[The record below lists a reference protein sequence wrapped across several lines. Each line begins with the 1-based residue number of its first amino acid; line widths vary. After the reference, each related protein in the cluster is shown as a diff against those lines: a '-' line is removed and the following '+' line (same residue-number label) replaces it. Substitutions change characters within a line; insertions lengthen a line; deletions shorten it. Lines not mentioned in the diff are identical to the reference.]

1 MGLHRK
7 SPLARALALCAAA
20 AALAAAYGVLGRRPL
35 WDSRTFPGALE
46 AAFGTSF
53 GLTSFLAAA
62 LLAAA
67 RGAGLRDGIPLARWP
82 FLFLAAAVPLGL
94 AVRFPSTVERVRER
108 YRERYAPPG
117 TGERE
122 DTLPDHYRFLEALSP
137 VVRPELRIL
146 AVTDRYPYPDLAYW
160 LLPPR
165 PGARVIERV
174 NPSAERVAAYLRA
187 DPSDPGFQ
195 AVFRQGKEAR
205 RREGILYDEGE
216 IDALL
221 READVL
227 IALDTALD
235 LPPRAERAGL
245 TERLLEWSP
254 RKYALRRPAAGR

>member
-7 SPLARALALCAAA
+7 SPLARALVLCAAA
-20 AALAAAYGVLGRRPL
+20 ATLAAAYGVLGRRPV
-35 WDSRTFPGALE
+35 WDSRDFPAALE
-46 AAFGTSF
+46 AAFGNSF

-82 FLFLAAAVPLGL
+82 FLFLAAALALGL
-94 AVRFPSTVERVRER
+94 AVRIPATVGRERER
-108 YRERYAPPG
+108 YRERFAPPG

-137 VVRPELRIL
+137 LVRSEDRIL

-160 LLPPR
+160 FLPPR
-165 PGARVIERV
+165 PGGRVIERV
-174 NPSAERVAAYLRA
+174 NPRVERIASYLRGA
-187 DPSDPGFQ
+187 GSDWDPGAALEGVRAELRRKGVLFD
-195 AVFRQGKEAR
+195 EA
-205 RREGILYDEGE
+205 EL
-216 IDALL
+216 DAALAG
-221 READVL
+221 ADVL

-235 LPPRAERAGL
+235 LLPRAERAGL

-254 RKYALRRPAAGR
+254 RKHALRRPAAAR